1 MSDAKK
7 DQDLISAGIVGNTE
21 MANQDSWF
29 NKEFT
34 LMKNS
39 LVGLISE
46 VQIWMPPLLTF
57 ISRGIS
63 SKRYDVIE
71 RKQWENVIIDNLVP
85 VMNTSRNIILRRKF
99 VQNKMEYSMEGNQS
113 EHRTWDGHVWDI
125 PYLLFSER
133 SKRHLI

>member
-1 MSDAKK
+1 
-7 DQDLISAGIVGNTE
+7 
-21 MANQDSWF
+21 
-29 NKEFT
+29 
-34 LMKNS
+34 
-39 LVGLISE
+39 
-46 VQIWMPPLLTF
+46 MPPLLTF

-113 EHRTWDGHVWDI
+113 EHRT
-125 PYLLFSER
+125 
-133 SKRHLI
+133 